1 MNKMLKMDYFWVETI
16 NTTFYILSYV
26 SIRNYLNKNLSELLK
41 NINPSISY
49 FHIFRWHFYI
59 VNNKKNQVNL
69 ILNQIMLSFWN
80 TIPPLIGIECTY

>member
-59 VNNKKNQVNL
+59 VNNKKSKLDPKSNNAIFL
-69 ILNQIMLSFWN
+69 EYYTTSNWH
-80 TIPPLIGIECTY
+80 